1 MSYND
6 DKRELLKLKQGII
19 ERSDVIPVDEH
30 GYGDKGKYEV
40 KGAKNKLVNFLY
52 LYKIPIISVSFAVFL
67 LSFIIFSAASVEKED
82 LRVLML
88 ASDPEVC
95 ESFFYKTKDYEA
107 ALELYTPN
115 YDGNK
120 YIHVNNYN
128 IDLSESADPN
138 QIYVSNTKLFA
149 EIRMGV
155 AQIFIGDMEQLTE
168 LLLVDDNGERAD
180 AYEDLSLL
188 YPDDPH
194 VVDKYYYQIK
204 GTPFAEAALY
214 KNCPD
219 NIYMVLRK
227 KDINGV
233 ATDDKKNIE
242 NHNKA
247 VEVFDNIVKDNKVSE
262 DFINQGKNTTQ
273 KQEINQ

>member
-6 DKRELLKLKQGII
+6 DKRELLKLKQGLI
-19 ERSDVIPVDEH
+19 EESDVIPVDEH

-40 KGAKNKLVNFLY
+40 KGAKNKLINFFY
-52 LYKIPIISVSFAVFL
+52 LYKIPIIVVLFIAFL

-95 ESFFYKTKDYEA
+95 QSFLYKAEDYET

-115 YDGNK
+115 FDGNK

-138 QIYVSNTKLFA
+138 QIMVANTKLFS

-168 LLLVDDNGERAD
+168 LLVVDENGERAD

-214 KNCPD
+214 NDCPD

-233 ATDDKKNIE
+233 ATDDKNNIE

-247 VEVFDNIVKDNKVSE
+247 VEVFDNIVKNNKVSE
-262 DFINQGKNTTQ
+262 EFINQGKDTE
-273 KQEINQ
+273 QEQQ

>member
-6 DKRELLKLKQGII
+6 DKRELLKLKQGLI
-19 ERSDVIPVDEH
+19 EESDVIPVDEH

-40 KGAKNKLVNFLY
+40 KGAKNKLINFFY
-52 LYKIPIISVSFAVFL
+52 LYKIPIIVVLFIAFL

-95 ESFFYKTKDYEA
+95 QSFLYKAEDYEA

-115 YDGNK
+115 FDGNK

-138 QIYVSNTKLFA
+138 QIMVANTKLFS

-168 LLLVDDNGERAD
+168 LLVVDENGERAD

-214 KNCPD
+214 NDCPD

-233 ATDDKKNIE
+233 ATDDKNNIE

-262 DFINQGKNTTQ
+262 EFINQGKDTE
-273 KQEINQ
+273 QEQQ

>member
-6 DKRELLKLKQGII
+6 DKRELLKLKQGLI
-19 ERSDVIPVDEH
+19 EESDVIPVDEH

-40 KGAKNKLVNFLY
+40 KGAKNKLINFFY
-52 LYKIPIISVSFAVFL
+52 LYKIPIIVVLFIAFL

-95 ESFFYKTKDYEA
+95 QSFLYKAEDYEA

-115 YDGNK
+115 FDGNK

-138 QIYVSNTKLFA
+138 QIMVANTKLFS

-168 LLLVDDNGERAD
+168 LLVVDENGERAD

-188 YPDDPH
+188 YPDDTH

-214 KNCPD
+214 NDCPD

-233 ATDDKKNIE
+233 ATDDKNNIE

-247 VEVFDNIVKDNKVSE
+247 VEVFDNIVKNNKVSE
-262 DFINQGKNTTQ
+262 EFINQGKDTE
-273 KQEINQ
+273 QEQQ

>member
-6 DKRELLKLKQGII
+6 DKRELLKLKQGLI
-19 ERSDVIPVDEH
+19 EESDVIPVDEH

-40 KGAKNKLVNFLY
+40 KGAKNKLINFFY
-52 LYKIPIISVSFAVFL
+52 LYKIPIIVVLFIAFL

-95 ESFFYKTKDYEA
+95 QSFLYKAEDYEA

-115 YDGNK
+115 FDGNK

-138 QIYVSNTKLFA
+138 QIMVANTKLFS

-168 LLLVDDNGERAD
+168 LLVVDENGERAD

-214 KNCPD
+214 NDCPD

-233 ATDDKKNIE
+233 ATDDKNNIE

-247 VEVFDNIVKDNKVSE
+247 VEVFDNIVKNNKVSE
-262 DFINQGKNTTQ
+262 EFINQGKDTE
-273 KQEINQ
+273 QEQQ

>member
-6 DKRELLKLKQGII
+6 DKRELLKLKQGLI
-19 ERSDVIPVDEH
+19 EESDVIPVDEH

-40 KGAKNKLVNFLY
+40 KGAKNKLINFFY
-52 LYKIPIISVSFAVFL
+52 LYKIPIIVVLFIAFL

-95 ESFFYKTKDYEA
+95 QSFLYKAEDYEA

-115 YDGNK
+115 FDGNK

-138 QIYVSNTKLFA
+138 QIMVANTKLFS

-168 LLLVDDNGERAD
+168 LLIVNENGERAD

-214 KNCPD
+214 NDCPD

-233 ATDDKKNIE
+233 ATDDKNNIE

-247 VEVFDNIVKDNKVSE
+247 VEVFDNIVKNNKVSE
-262 DFINQGKNTTQ
+262 EFINQGKDTE
-273 KQEINQ
+273 QEQQ